1 MIYSR
6 IPARAIVQV
15 ISDATAVFLI
25 WLTVKLVLALR
36 EQILELLTIGE
47 RVEESGESS
56 KDSIVSLGETLAG
69 IPLIGDAL
77 SQPFDSAAA
86 AAQSVATAGVELQER
101 ITAFADVL
109 AWAVGAPTVALIML
123 LWLVP
128 RLRFV
133 MRAVTTRRL
142 LQSQSGRDLLALRA
156 LTTLNPTVVLTT
168 VPDAAHAWRS
178 GDREAIAAL
187 SDLLAMHAG
196 LKGRSKSSPTRSRA
210 SRTP

>member
-6 IPARAIVQV
+6 IPVRAALQV
-15 ISDATAVFLI
+15 VADATAVFLI
-25 WLTVKLVLALR
+25 WFTVKLVLALR

-47 RVEESGESS
+47 RVEQSGESS

-77 SQPFDSAAA
+77 SQPFGSAADA
-86 AAQSVATAGVELQER
+86 AESVAAAGVELQER
-101 ITAFADVL
+101 IAAFADVV
-109 AWAVGAPTVALIML
+109 AWAVGAPTVALIVL

-133 MRAVTTRRL
+133 MRAVNARRL
-142 LQSQSGRDLLALRA
+142 LQSQAGRDLLALRA
-156 LTTLNPTVVLTT
+156 LTTLNPAVVLKA

-178 GDREAIAAL
+178 GDRDAIAAL
-187 SDLLAMHAG
+187 SDLGARHAG
-196 LKGRSKSSPTRSRA
+196 LKGRTKTSPTRSRA